1 MPLYQSESGNLT
13 LTASGDTMITRRL
26 SVFDEPRYLSLIDL
40 FRDADVGYTN
50 LEMLIHDFE
59 HSPGMAGGTFTG
71 AHPRSLDELRWAG
84 IDLVSTANNHS
95 HDYGEGGVLTNL
107 AHLERSDLAYAGT
120 GRNQAEARAPGY
132 LDTRAGR
139 VALISASSTFSEAGR
154 AMEQRPD
161 INGRPG
167 LNALRHSATYTVDR
181 PAFDALRRVSRNL
194 GFEAANAAQVRFR
207 PKGTV
212 MRDTDTQLGF
222 LGRKFALGEEFSTS
236 TAPNRRDMEE
246 NLKWIRDARRMAD
259 WVFVSFH
266 CHESGKTR
274 DEPPEFLTTFARACI
289 DAGADAFLGHGP
301 HITRAVEIYEGKPIF
316 YSLGNFIFQNDTV
329 RWQPAYNYESVGL
342 GPEHTP
348 ADFYDRRSEN
358 DARGFPGDPIYWSS
372 VVARCEYRARE
383 LHRVTLHP
391 IDLGHDKPRSQRGR
405 PVTADPKASKQ
416 ILNRIARLSRPR
428 ATRLTIKDNIAIIEP

>member
-1 MPLYQSESGNLT
+1 MTLYEAESGNLT
-13 LTASGDTMITRRL
+13 LAASGDTMITRRL

-71 AHPRSLDELRWAG
+71 AHPSCLEELRWAG

-95 HDYGEGGVLTNL
+95 YDYGEGGVLTNI
-107 AHLERSDLAYAGT
+107 AHLERSGIAYAGT
-120 GRNQAEARAPGY
+120 GRNQSEARAPGY

-161 INGRPG
+161 IGGRPG
-167 LNALRHSATYTVDR
+167 LNALRHSVTYTVDR
-181 PAFDALRRVSRNL
+181 PAFDALRRVSRRL

-212 MRDTDTQLGF
+212 MADSDTRLGF
-222 LGRKFALGEEFSTS
+222 LGRKFELGEDFAAA

-266 CHESGKTR
+266 CHESGETR
-274 DEPPEFLTTFARACI
+274 DDPPEFLTTFARACI

-301 HITRAVEIYEGKPIF
+301 HITRAVEIHNGKPIF

-358 DARGFPGDPIYWSS
+358 DTRGFPGDPIYWNG
-372 VVARCEYRARE
+372 VVAQCEYRARE
-383 LHRVTLHP
+383 LRRVILHP

-405 PVTADPKASKQ
+405 PVMADGKSARHS
-416 ILNRIARLSRPR
+416 LDRIARLSQ
-428 ATRLTIKDNIAIIEP
+428 RLGTNVQIQDNAAIIEP

>member
-1 MPLYQSESGNLT
+1 MTLYEAESGNLT
-13 LTASGDTMITRRL
+13 LAASGDTMITRRL
-26 SVFDEPRYLSLIDL
+26 SVFDEPRYMSLRDL
-40 FRDADVGYTN
+40 FSKADVGYTN

-71 AHPRSLDELRWAG
+71 AHPRSLDELRWMG

-95 HDYGEGGVLTNL
+95 YDYGEGGVLTNI
-107 AHLERSDLAYAGT
+107 AHLERSGLAYAGT
-120 GRNQAEARAPGY
+120 GRNQSEARAPGY

-167 LNALRHSATYTVDR
+167 LNALRHSVTYTVDR
-181 PAFDALRRVSRNL
+181 PAFDALRRVSRRL

-212 MRDTDTQLGF
+212 MSDTDTQLGF
-222 LGRKFALGEEFSTS
+222 LGRKFTLGEDFAASTS
-236 TAPNRRDMEE
+236 PNRRDMEE

-266 CHESGKTR
+266 CHESGESR
-274 DEPPEFLTTFARACI
+274 DEPPEFLRTFARNCI

-301 HITRAVEIYEGKPIF
+301 HITRAVEIY
-316 YSLGNFIFQNDTV
+316 
-329 RWQPAYNYESVGL
+329 
-342 GPEHTP
+342 
-348 ADFYDRRSEN
+348 
-358 DARGFPGDPIYWSS
+358 
-372 VVARCEYRARE
+372 
-383 LHRVTLHP
+383 
-391 IDLGHDKPRSQRGR
+391 HD
-405 PVTADPKASKQ
+405 
-416 ILNRIARLSRPR
+416 
-428 ATRLTIKDNIAIIEP
+428 